1 MGAAGVLAWH
11 LIAGAAIGGVWGDE
25 SFYGRGPMATAGVAM
40 SVGKVLQVEAL
51 ADVGH
56 VERTGD
62 PVFAVRAT
70 SIGARSRAL
79 LRIGGGRWPVRPY
92 LGAGAT
98 LTRWRGE
105 TTSIEVTRPWRSVAT
120 GFELAGGA
128 ELGSGRVV
136 WRPEFAVRFST
147 GAERANETQPFAS
160 MIAGVTAVWR

>member
-1 MGAAGVLAWH
+1 
-11 LIAGAAIGGVWGDE
+11 
-25 SFYGRGPMATAGVAM
+25 MATVGAAM
-40 SVGKVLQVEAL
+40 SVGTVLQVEAL

-62 PVFAVRAT
+62 PGFAVRAT
-70 SIGARSRAL
+70 SIGARTRAL

-92 LGAGAT
+92 LGVGAT

-105 TTSIEVTRPWRSVAT
+105 TTLVEYEFNDLGQILHQGEVTRPWRSVAT